1 MLAYRSDLPLS
12 GSRRIDK
19 KPRFSFCRVLFFKLS
34 AFLAVTRSGRS
45 TAIFRM
51 PFLPQERL
59 AASGS
64 GWEMRG
70 EDEGDF
76 PD

>member
-1 MLAYRSDLPLS
+1 MPLS

-34 AFLAVTRSGRS
+34 ALLAVTRSGRS

-51 PFLPQERL
+51 LFLPQGRL

-70 EDEGDF
+70 EDECDF